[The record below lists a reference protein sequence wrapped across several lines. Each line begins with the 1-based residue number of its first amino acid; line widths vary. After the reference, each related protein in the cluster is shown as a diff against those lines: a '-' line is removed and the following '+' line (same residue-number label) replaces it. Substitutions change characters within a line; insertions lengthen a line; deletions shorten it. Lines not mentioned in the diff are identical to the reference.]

1 MELWRYV
8 LPLQIVC
15 LILSYLVVIP
25 LARLEHK
32 NGAGMTAEE
41 FQSLK
46 ATLNQPVET
55 KVSMKVIYFD
65 IALTIAILIAMLS
78 GIIKSNL
85 GFMVALAVA
94 LVVNFPN
101 PKEQT
106 KKVKEFGGT
115 ALNMIMI
122 IFSIGVLV
130 GVLKDS
136 GMMDG
141 MVALILAIIPES
153 LGSHITRSEER
164 RVGKEC
170 RSRWSPYH

>member
-25 LARLEHK
+25 LARLERK

-41 FQSLK
+41 FQALK

-55 KVSMKVIYFD
+55 KVSIKVIYFD

-85 GFMVALAVA
+85 QSFSLISHAWCCYLKLKSPIQIRNLSQIGCFISMCFQRITI
-94 LVVNFPN
+94 N
-101 PKEQT
+101 
-106 KKVKEFGGT
+106 GT
-115 ALNMIMI
+115 QKI
-122 IFSIGVLV
+122 IKLYTTFRIV
-130 GVLKDS
+130 
-136 GMMDG
+136 
-141 MVALILAIIPES
+141 
-153 LGSHITRSEER
+153 
-164 RVGKEC
+164 
-170 RSRWSPYH
+170 